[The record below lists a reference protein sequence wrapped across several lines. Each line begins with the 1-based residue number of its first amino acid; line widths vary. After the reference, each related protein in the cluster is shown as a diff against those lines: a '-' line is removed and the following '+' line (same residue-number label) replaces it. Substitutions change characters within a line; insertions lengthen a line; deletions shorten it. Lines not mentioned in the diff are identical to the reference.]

1 MSAIPA
7 IRRGS
12 ARAHGM
18 TLVEILIA
26 LAIASLMTLTGW
38 RAIDA
43 LQTSRDRVIADAST
57 WQRIDDL
64 FATLEADLRRA
75 SLTEFSGN
83 SDSLMLLQPAI
94 NGNPTAA
101 VVRYSTAQISAGMND
116 NGAQP
121 ALRITRDGGS
131 AHTPGEARH
140 PRLDDR
146 AALRSA
152 GRGLLG
158 LSAVAAP
165 HHPGRLA
172 AQERATRGDDEPV
185 TQGLAP
191 DEHAE
196 PHLVAVAQSH
206 LDVDGTPHELDAH
219 RDDVAVL
226 HMTG

>member
-1 MSAIPA
+1 
-7 IRRGS
+7 
-12 ARAHGM
+12 M

-131 AHTPGEARH
+131 AHTPMADVNAVTFTYSVDGVAFTPTIATY
-140 PRLDDR
+140 PR
-146 AALRSA
+146 ALRIRIAPA
-152 GRGLLG
+152 GVG
-158 LSAVAAP
+158 AATDTV
-165 HHPGRLA
+165 
-172 AQERATRGDDEPV
+172 ERTFALR
-185 TQGLAP
+185 
-191 DEHAE
+191 
-196 PHLVAVAQSH
+196 
-206 LDVDGTPHELDAH
+206 
-219 RDDVAVL
+219 
-226 HMTG
+226 

>member
-1 MSAIPA
+1 
-7 IRRGS
+7 
-12 ARAHGM
+12 M

-116 NGAQP
+116 KARSRRFESRETAGVHTLP
-121 ALRITRDGGS
+121 VKLVIRGS
-131 AHTPGEARH
+131 TIAR
-140 PRLDDR
+140 R
-146 AALRSA
+146 
-152 GRGLLG
+152 
-158 LSAVAAP
+158 
-165 HHPGRLA
+165 
-172 AQERATRGDDEPV
+172 
-185 TQGLAP
+185 
-191 DEHAE
+191 
-196 PHLVAVAQSH
+196 
-206 LDVDGTPHELDAH
+206 
-219 RDDVAVL
+219 
-226 HMTG
+226 